1 MNNYIKIETP
11 IGSILCTK
19 PNPLCCLIYLPNWGI
34 KIVVSSQ
41 LLVKFCSS
49 IKFHFNSVF
58 LCLRLS
64 RHTGWHVPLKWLSP
78 VIKFTVNK
86 RTNFCHLRE
95 GSFVYHLN
103 IVTSVKISY
112 IISVC
117 AVVYMRFSSY
127 GNIKC
132 AWDTP
137 PLILIIFL

>member
-1 MNNYIKIETP
+1 MNNYIKIEAP
-11 IGSILCTK
+11 IRSILCTK
-19 PNPLCCLIYLPNWGI
+19 PNTLCCLIYLPNWGI

-64 RHTGWHVPLKWLSP
+64 RHSSRHIPLKWLGP
-78 VIKFTVNK
+78 IIKFTVHK

-95 GSFVYHLN
+95 SSFVYDLN
-103 IVTSVKISY
+103 IVSTVKISY
-112 IISVC
+112 IVSVC
-117 AVVYMRFSSY
+117 AVVYMRFSCY

-132 AWDTP
+132 SRDPP